1 MSRPRPQHI
10 TLACAFV
17 FALLSGCTVG
27 PDYVRP
33 EVTSPEKFKEA
44 PANRKWVQL
53 DSASQQ
59 APVVDEQWWRIFKD
73 PVLDALQEQVSI
85 NNQNILIAEA
95 QYRAARAALDSA
107 NAAFYPTI
115 NGTFGGSRAANAV
128 STTSSGTAFS
138 SGRPPTNTV
147 TLSASASWEIDL
159 WGRIRRSSE
168 AAGARLDASA
178 ADLAAA
184 RLSAHALLAQTYI
197 QLRSAET
204 QLDLQRRTVTA
215 YTRYLEFTRNR
226 YEAGTV
232 GMLDVSNAE
241 SQLATAKAAS
251 YALELL
257 RAQYEHALATLVGKI
272 PAELSVA
279 GTATLPAQPE
289 TPQLVP
295 SVWLATRPDI
305 VAAERRVAAA
315 NAQIG
320 VAKAAWFPTLT
331 LSAAGGYRNNELT
344 DLISASHRYWSL
356 GPALAM
362 ALFDGGLRSAAIES
376 AGAGYDQS
384 VATYRQTV
392 LTAFQ
397 EVEDNLAAA
406 RLVGEERQEREI
418 ASRAARRT
426 REIAVNQYAAGT
438 TGQLEVTVALAT
450 ELSAER
456 TLIDARQ
463 RHLQAAIQLY
473 KNTGRIEAA
482 PLPQKT
488 INKSTN

>member
-1 MSRPRPQHI
+1 MSRTLSIHI
-10 TLACAFV
+10 ALACA
-17 FALLSGCTVG
+17 LLAGCAVG

-33 EVTSPEKFKEA
+33 EIATPEKFKEA
-44 PANRKWVQL
+44 AVAEKWVQL
-53 DSASQQ
+53 GDSAM
-59 APVVDEQWWRIFKD
+59 PEPEQWWKAFKD

-115 NGTFGGSRAANAV
+115 NGSFGGTRAANAV

-147 TLSASASWEIDL
+147 NLSASASWELDL

-168 AAGARLDASA
+168 AAGARLEASA

-197 QLRSAET
+197 QLRSSET
-204 QLDLQRRTVTA
+204 QLELQQRTVTA
-215 YTRYLEFTRNR
+215 YTRYLTFTRNR
-226 YEAGTV
+226 FDAGV
-232 GMLDVSNAE
+232 AGAIDVSNAE
-241 SQLATAKAAS
+241 SQLATARAAQH
-251 YALELL
+251 ALALL
-257 RAQYEHALATLVGKI
+257 RAQYEHALATLIGKV
-272 PAELSVA
+272 PAELALA
-279 GTATLPAQPE
+279 GPAALPTQPE
-289 TPQLVP
+289 TPMLLP
-295 SVWLATRPDI
+295 SLSLATRPDI

-331 LSAAGGYRNNELT
+331 LSGSVGYRNNELS
-344 DLISASHRYWSL
+344 DLISAPHRFWSL
-356 GPALAM
+356 GPAFAL
-362 ALFDGGLRSAAIES
+362 ALFDGGARSAAVAS
-376 AGAGYDQS
+376 ASAAYDQS

-392 LTAFQ
+392 LVAFQ

-406 RLVGEERQEREI
+406 RLVGEEKQEREI
-418 ASRAARRT
+418 AARAARRT

-438 TGQLEVTVALAT
+438 AGQLEVTVAQAT

-463 RHLQAAIQLY
+463 RHLQAAVQLY
-473 KNTGRIEAA
+473 KNTGGITPVPA
-482 PLPQKT
+482 LPDRQK
-488 INKSTN
+488 

>member
-1 MSRPRPQHI
+1 MSYRLSLHI
-10 TLACAFV
+10 AFACA
-17 FALLSGCTVG
+17 LLAGSVGCSVG

-33 EVTSPEKFKEA
+33 DVTTPEKFKQAAVNDKWIQLGETA
-44 PANRKWVQL
+44 PAVP
-53 DSASQQ
+53 D
-59 APVVDEQWWRIFKD
+59 QWWKVFGD
-73 PVLDALQEQVSI
+73 PVLDALQEEVSI

-115 NGTFGGSRAANAV
+115 NGNFGGSRAANAV

-147 TLSASASWEIDL
+147 TLSASASWELDL

-168 AAGARLDASA
+168 SAGARLDASA

-197 QLRSAET
+197 QLRSAES
-204 QLDLQRRTVTA
+204 QLELQRRTVTA
-215 YTRYLEFTRNR
+215 YTRYLQFTRNR
-226 YEAGTV
+226 FDVGVAGAI
-232 GMLDVSNAE
+232 DVSNAE
-241 SQLATAKAAS
+241 TQLATAKAAS

-257 RAQYEHALATLVGKI
+257 RAQYEHALATLVGKA
-272 PAELSVA
+272 PSELAVS
-279 GTATLPAQPE
+279 GTAALPAQPE

-295 SVWLATRPDI
+295 SLWLTTRPDI

-320 VAKAAWFPTLT
+320 VAKAAWFPTLSLT
-331 LSAAGGYRNNELT
+331 GNYGYRNNELT
-344 DLISASHRYWSL
+344 DLISAPHRFWSL
-356 GPALAM
+356 GPAFAM
-362 ALFDGGLRSAAIES
+362 ALFDGGARSAAVGS
-376 AGAGYDQS
+376 ASAAYDQS

-406 RLVGEERQEREI
+406 RLVGQEKQEREV
-418 ASRAARRT
+418 AARAARRT

-438 TGQLEVTVALAT
+438 TGQLEVTVAQGT

-463 RHLQAAIQLY
+463 RHLQAAVQLY
-473 KNTGRIEAA
+473 KNTGRAA
-482 PLPQKT
+482 LAPMAATQSKPAPGD
-488 INKSTN
+488 TNQ

>member
-1 MSRPRPQHI
+1 MSLPRPQHI
-10 TLACAFV
+10 TLACAFA
-17 FALLSGCTVG
+17 FALLSGCAVG

-33 EVTSPEKFKEA
+33 EVATPEKFKEA
-44 PANRKWVQL
+44 AANGKWVQL
-53 DSASQQ
+53 DSASSQ
-59 APVVDEQWWRIFKD
+59 APVVDEQWWWVFKD

-115 NGTFGGSRAANAV
+115 NGNFGGTRAANAI
-128 STTSSGTAFS
+128 STSS
-138 SGRPPTNTV
+138 SGAQVQGSRPPTNTV

-168 AAGARLDASA
+168 AAGAQLDASA

-362 ALFDGGLRSAAIES
+362 AIFDGGLRSAAIES

-406 RLVGEERQEREI
+406 RLVGEEKQEREI

-438 TGQLEVTVALAT
+438 SGQLEVTVALAT

-473 KNTGRIEAA
+473 KNTGRIEA
-482 PLPQKT
+482 PPSPPKNNQ
-488 INKSTN
+488 